1 MGPECVID
9 PDCQRGFVCQSQRC
23 VEKPDPCD
31 PSPCGPGAVCT
42 VNIAGNPIC
51 RCEPGLIPKPDTIT
65 GCGPECTRDPECQ
78 QGYVCQSQR
87 CVPRPDPCQPS
98 PCGPNTECM
107 ENRQGNPVCR
117 CLAGYIP
124 MPDTISGC
132 RRECEVD
139 SDCGPENVCDQYRC
153 VPRPDPCDPSPCGP
167 NTECNANRQGNPV
180 CTCLPGFAPQ
190 PDTITGCG
198 KIEARTPPP
207 DPCFPSPCGRN
218 TRCEVNQLGN
228 PVCKC
233 LPGYIPMPDTISGC
247 KENDPCNPDP
257 CGAGAEC
264 LRRGQQAQCQC
275 PAGFKGDPYVFCK
288 RGDCEYD
295 SDCASSL
302 ACFDFNCRDP
312 CIGTCGRNANCEV
325 RNHRP
330 ICSCPQ
336 GFTGDPLAACDRQIV
351 VGGRQAPQPKQEPR
365 NTIVI
370 GQEYSERKEPAGL
383 SRTVVGGRYSPPADE
398 PAERHVVGSRYSQLG
413 GSGGCGS
420 SCGGQARTRGSSPV
434 VVVGSGG
441 RRKRNT
447 AGLNSFLEF
456 INLNVA

>member
-1 MGPECVID
+1 VTRTGNAICRCQPGLIPNPDTISGCKPECVVD

-139 SDCGPENVCDQYRC
+139 SDCGPGNVCDQYRC

-167 NTECNANRQGNPV
+167 NTECNENRQGNPV
-180 CTCLPGFAPQ
+180 CTCLPGYQPQ
-190 PDTITGCG
+190 PDTITGCS

-207 DPCFPSPCGRN
+207 DPCFPSPCGPN
-218 TRCEVNQLGN
+218 TNCNVNRLGN
-228 PVCKC
+228 PVCQC
-233 LPGYIPMPDTISGC
+233 ISGYIPAPDTITGC
-247 KENDPCNPDP
+247 KEKPDPCNPNP
-257 CGAGAEC
+257 CGPNADCVPTGDTATC
-264 LRRGQQAQCQC
+264 RC
-275 PAGFKGDPYVFCK
+275 PAGYKGDPFVSCRK
-288 RGDCEYD
+288 GDCEYD
-295 SDCASSL
+295 RECPQSL
-302 ACFDFNCRDP
+302 ACFNYNCKDP
-312 CIGTCGRNANCEV
+312 CIGTCGQNTNCEV

-330 ICSCPQ
+330 ICSCVE
-336 GFTGDPLAACDRQIV
+336 GFRGDPLISCDRQIV
-351 VGGRQAPQPKQEPR
+351 IGGRQSARTPPER
-365 NTIVI
+365 NVIVI
-370 GQEYSERKEPAGL
+370 GQEYSDRRESE
-383 SRTVVGGRYSPPADE
+383 VVES
-398 PAERHVVGSRYSQLG
+398 RHVVGSRYSG
-413 GSGGCGS
+413 NSGSGVTSARSSPGS
-420 SCGGQARTRGSSPV
+420 SFT
-434 VVVGSGG
+434 VVGAGF
-441 RRKRNT
+441 RRRRD
-447 AGLNSFLEF
+447 LEAF
-456 INLNVA
+456 MRLIL